1 MTVVVKLEQ
10 KISNS
15 IRKWLYLHNSTTNIF
30 LYFKSSQCPLPTNG
44 LTCIIKSAKICGKL
58 VLPES
63 SDPFVSLTSVL
74 VNTGNWVALNA
85 IAKTSL

>member
-30 LYFKSSQCPLPTNG
+30 LYFNPSQ
-44 LTCIIKSAKICGKL
+44 CIIKSAKICGKL